1 MSSMI
6 SRIWRPI
13 KEGFLGVFRHGA
25 MSVSAGSAVTLTLI
39 IIGLFLMFTMNVSQF
54 TQGVEQSVQISAT
67 VGYDYESAEN
77 ENRIS
82 QAIQAIDGVDT
93 VTYSS
98 KDEEYQYFINSF
110 SDEKTKEAFKP
121 FEGDNNPMHDA
132 YYVTVRDGAVLEE
145 TANQIQAIE
154 GIEAVNFGGASALTL
169 ISIMRTIRYGG
180 GALALALSILAIF
193 LIQNTIRL
201 TIMARADE
209 IAIMRSVGAKN
220 GFIRAPFVVEGVII
234 GALGALIPII
244 LTWYGYKYL
253 YNLTGGFLI
262 SRMFSLI
269 PPEQFLP
276 KTCLLLLLIG
286 VIVGLIGSFF
296 SVSKYLRWKR

>member
-1 MSSMI
+1 MI